1 MRRQQERMENRH
13 GSGHRAPESGA
24 DDDPLIQEVVAEAR
38 AFVESRPVPDLT
50 ARVMGAVEAPGAE
63 QPSAVREVVAWLWT
77 LRLVQF
83 RVRPAYALA
92 AAFLL
97 VVVAV
102 MAGSA
107 PRAPEDTIAGPPATV
122 FVQFRLDHPEAAHVQ
137 LAGSFT
143 NWEQPYDLRQAAP
156 GVWTITIPLAPGVHD
171 YSFIVDG
178 ARWVA
183 DPYAPAVDDGFGGIN
198 SRLSLVL
205 PEGPRS

>member
-1 MRRQQERMENRH
+1 
-13 GSGHRAPESGA
+13 
-24 DDDPLIQEVVAEAR
+24 VA
-38 AFVESRPVPDLT
+38 
-50 ARVMGAVEAPGAE
+50 
-63 QPSAVREVVAWLWT
+63 AWLWAV
-77 LRLVQF
+77 RLVQF
-83 RVRPAYALA
+83 RVRPAYALGA
-92 AAFLL
+92 ALLL

-107 PRAPEDTIAGPPATV
+107 PRAPEDTTAGPAATV
-122 FVQFRLDHPEAAHVQ
+122 FVRFSLDHPEAAHVQ

-143 NWEQPYDLRQAAP
+143 NWEQPYDLQQAAP

-178 ARWVA
+178 TRWVA
-183 DPYAPAVDDGFGGIN
+183 DPFAPAVDDGFGGIN